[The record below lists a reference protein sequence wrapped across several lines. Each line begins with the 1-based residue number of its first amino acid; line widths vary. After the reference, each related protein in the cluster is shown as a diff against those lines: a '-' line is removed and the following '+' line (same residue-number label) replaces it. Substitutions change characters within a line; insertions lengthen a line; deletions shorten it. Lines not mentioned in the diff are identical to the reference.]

1 MASGEVY
8 DPNTQIW
15 SPITSM
21 STPRRH
27 QGLAALGGK
36 LYAVGGEES
45 SILILASGEVYDP
58 NTRIWSPIT
67 SMLTQRSG
75 AGLTALGGKLYAVGG
90 ENPSI
95 LATGEVYDPSLVQ
108 MPQITHQGE
117 DFYVSIQRGGPKTFI
132 IPHPEPKH
140 KGKMLRHA
148 CIEAPTRG
156 TNIYEYQIVVKENN
170 ATTKIKLPSYF
181 KHLNKRPLVY
191 ITPQNCVSTFNGYI
205 NKELTEAIVQTEKRG
220 IFNILITGIR
230 KDTAA
235 VNYSKN
241 DYIDDPLQRRFR

>member
-1 MASGEVY
+1 M
-8 DPNTQIW
+8 
-15 SPITSM
+15 
-21 STPRRH
+21 
-27 QGLAALGGK
+27 GGHNGSSA
-36 LYAVGGEES
+36 YANM
-45 SILILASGEVYDP
+45 Y
-58 NTRIWSPIT
+58 T
-67 SMLTQRSG
+67 
-75 AGLTALGGKLYAVGG
+75 
-90 ENPSI
+90 
-95 LATGEVYDPSLVQ
+95 YDPSLVQ

-117 DFYVSIQRGGPKTFI
+117 DFYISHQRGGPKTFI

-170 ATTKIKLPSYF
+170 ATTKIELPSYF

-191 ITPQNCVSTFNGYI
+191 ITPKNCISTFNGYI

-235 VNYSKN
+235 INYSIN
-241 DYIDDPLQRRFR
+241 DYIDNPFTKAV